1 MIGILNIAQQAYSR
15 YSHPPRAIPASLFMR
30 NEEFG
35 LATKDGDGN
44 YIYTNIP
51 FDLLID
57 ESHELDFD
65 ITDHAVENGSTISD
79 HVQQR
84 LRTVKITGMFTNHPL
99 NASAGFVDDNGELT
113 GKSWRENR
121 VEIDN
126 APAITNT
133 ALSRWEVLTKCAK
146 SRKKVR
152 VITSLEVYEEMVI
165 ENLKADRGAE
175 DGVNSL
181 YGVEI
186 PSSFPILIIAPENL
200 IYSSSSW

>member
-84 LRTVKITGMFTNHPL
+84 LRTVKITGMSVFNAGAGRVPL
-99 NASAGFVDDNGELT
+99 TSRHDRSSVLVKLRKWTTSLSSILFANVVMVYALGGHAVMATSAAE
-113 GKSWRENR
+113 
-121 VEIDN
+121 VE
-126 APAITNT
+126 TS
-133 ALSRWEVLTKCAK
+133 ALSSDWSNDVPRRRFW
-146 SRKKVR
+146 
-152 VITSLEVYEEMVI
+152 
-165 ENLKADRGAE
+165 
-175 DGVNSL
+175 
-181 YGVEI
+181 
-186 PSSFPILIIAPENL
+186 
-200 IYSSSSW
+200 

>member
-35 LATKDGDGN
+35 LATKDGNGN

-99 NASAGFVDDNGELT
+99 NASAGFVDDKGELT

-175 DGVNSL
+175 DG
-181 YGVEI
+181 
-186 PSSFPILIIAPENL
+186 
-200 IYSSSSW
+200 